1 MISPQ
6 SYISN
11 SKNPRDPTISGKI
24 GKSSRIRD
32 HRGPRITVYKGGA
45 CANATLRHNHWRPRC
60 GEESAKN
67 SLFRSFA
74 VETSASK
81 LTHAGQYSGADSMP
95 TATTKRPH
103 RRGKTDTV
111 NGRQGRRGGAP
122 DSARKARRSE
132 SVKRRRTVAAQ
143 PYFDVELR
151 ELWLGDVLVKRLD
164 ARATNQILM
173 LTSFQ

>member
-1 MISPQ
+1 
-6 SYISN
+6 
-11 SKNPRDPTISGKI
+11 
-24 GKSSRIRD
+24 
-32 HRGPRITVYKGGA
+32 
-45 CANATLRHNHWRPRC
+45 
-60 GEESAKN
+60 
-67 SLFRSFA
+67 
-74 VETSASK
+74 
-81 LTHAGQYSGADSMP
+81 MP

-173 LTSFQ
+173 LTSFQEQRWALRIDDPLRPKNGSDGKSRLRYAVFNLNRHQHPEHLIRFSCDGSGRGVRWDLARLAATIAK